1 MKIIFLDTR
10 LEGHDFQAIEVLDTN
25 KSMLGKK
32 QLDWLFQEILT
43 AQKDFFEWIIIAQQV
58 MFAPMKLLG
67 IIPNPEQSDT
77 YNFERQKILK
87 LFYKNNIKNVGI
99 ISGDIHSS
107 WANQVYFSK
116 KNKKEFIPEFITT
129 SITSYSTSKFV
140 GFFANIF
147 IRATKYYVKYL
158 NLTKKG
164 YMTLKI
170 DNNNLTAQWI
180 YMSTIKRQKYK
191 IREIKKYIYKK
202 SENLK
207 IKKMI

>member
-10 LEGHDFQAIEVLDTN
+10 LEGLDFQAIEVLDTN

-107 WANQVYFSK
+107 WAN
-116 KNKKEFIPEFITT
+116 
-129 SITSYSTSKFV
+129 
-140 GFFANIF
+140 
-147 IRATKYYVKYL
+147 
-158 NLTKKG
+158 
-164 YMTLKI
+164 
-170 DNNNLTAQWI
+170 
-180 YMSTIKRQKYK
+180 
-191 IREIKKYIYKK
+191 
-202 SENLK
+202 
-207 IKKMI
+207 